1 MSCCSVGAIAPAVV
15 TTGTPRVG
23 SRTTMMATAARRIGL
38 APASR
43 GVTAVAALAGARPAA
58 VPALAS
64 SNPGASSPW
73 GAVGARGLARN
84 VFNRHAI
91 RAVAD
96 PETGVAEP
104 EPVKLLTSDES
115 EELLKIRH
123 TTAHICAMATQ
134 KLFPDA
140 QCTIGPWCAP
150 DPPAPRPRER
160 SASDAFIHRPRGD
173 VAAAWRVVAR
183 ANRSRPP
190 PARPNPRRIDRGFY
204 YDFYYPEGFS
214 GAFEPHPRARPGRG
228 VRPRP
233 RAGGDAPKSRSR
245 ENPPSSLFSSEENAS
260 FPFLPR
266 ARALRLGTRPPPR
279 PGTPSLARS
288 PPPPLLTPRSPS
300 SACSLS
306 ADKDLKSIKKQMIK
320 IINKDYPLRRE
331 EVSREEARRRITELN
346 EPYKLEILDAIE
358 TEPITIYH
366 IGDEW
371 WDLCAG
377 PHVESTKKIH
387 PKAIDLES
395 VAGAYWRGDETKPM
409 LQRIYGTAWGSPEE
423 MKAYDEFKLEA
434 ARRDHRKVGKDLNLF
449 SIQQEEVGGG
459 LVFWHPKGA
468 MMRNIIENFW
478 KDIHLERG
486 YDLLYTP
493 HVGKLDLWQTS
504 GHADFYGENM
514 YRPIDVEDETY
525 QLKPMNCP
533 FHVAVY
539 KDGYFS
545 YRDLPIRWAE
555 LGTVY
560 RYERSGTMH
569 GLFRV
574 RGFTQDDAHIFCLPD
589 QIASEIKGV
598 LDLTEDILSTFGFTE
613 FEVNLST
620 QPEKSVGGPEI
631 WNKAEDALK
640 EALANK
646 GWDYEV
652 DEGGGAFYGPK
663 IDVKILDAIGRKWQC
678 STVQLDF
685 NLPERFDLNYV
696 DAANEKRR
704 PIMIHRAI
712 FGSLERF
719 FGILTENYAGAFP
732 LWVAPTQVRLLPV
745 TDAVDDYVQETAAKM
760 RAAGVRVDVTSNERL
775 AKLVRNAEKAKVPVM
790 CIVGEQEAKDGTLT
804 VRTYADGDQGAF
816 PAEEVLAR
824 VAKANAEKG
833 EKL

>member
-1 MSCCSVGAIAPAVV
+1 M
-15 TTGTPRVG
+15 
-23 SRTTMMATAARRIGL
+23 
-38 APASR
+38 
-43 GVTAVAALAGARPAA
+43 
-58 VPALAS
+58 
-64 SNPGASSPW
+64 NPS
-73 GAVGARGLARN
+73 
-84 VFNRHAI
+84 
-91 RAVAD
+91 
-96 PETGVAEP
+96 
-104 EPVKLLTSDES
+104 
-115 EELLKIRH
+115 
-123 TTAHICAMATQ
+123 
-134 KLFPDA
+134 
-140 QCTIGPWCAP
+140 
-150 DPPAPRPRER
+150 
-160 SASDAFIHRPRGD
+160 
-173 VAAAWRVVAR
+173 
-183 ANRSRPP
+183 
-190 PARPNPRRIDRGFY
+190 
-204 YDFYYPEGFS
+204 
-214 GAFEPHPRARPGRG
+214 
-228 VRPRP
+228 
-233 RAGGDAPKSRSR
+233 
-245 ENPPSSLFSSEENAS
+245 
-260 FPFLPR
+260 
-266 ARALRLGTRPPPR
+266 
-279 PGTPSLARS
+279 
-288 PPPPLLTPRSPS
+288 
-300 SACSLS
+300 
-306 ADKDLKSIKKQMIK
+306 DKDLQSIKKQMIK

-331 EVSREEARRRITELN
+331 EVSREEAERRIREID
-346 EPYKLEILDAIE
+346 EPYKLEILESIK

-395 VAGAYWRGDETKPM
+395 VAGAYWRGDETRPM

-423 MKAYDEFKLEA
+423 MQAYNAFKEEA
-434 ARRDHRKVGKDLNLF
+434 ARRDHRKLGRDLNLF

-468 MMRNIIENFW
+468 LMRNMIENFW
-478 KDIHLERG
+478 KDIHLARG

-493 HVGKLDLWQTS
+493 HVGKLDLWKTS

-514 YRPIDVEDETY
+514 YKPIEVEDEIY

-555 LGTVY
+555 MGTVY

-589 QIASEIKGV
+589 QIADEILGV
-598 LDLTEDILSTFGFTE
+598 LDLTEDILSQFGFTD

-620 QPEKSVGGPEI
+620 KPEKSVGGPEI
-631 WNKAEDALK
+631 WERAEGELV
-640 EALANK
+640 EALAKK
-646 GWDYEV
+646 GWGYQV

-663 IDVKILDAIGRKWQC
+663 IAIKITDAIGRKWQC

-685 NLPERFDLNYV
+685 NLPERFDLTYA
-696 DAANEKRR
+696 DAENVKQR

-732 LWVAPTQVRLLPV
+732 LWMAPTQVRLLPV
-745 TDAVDDYVQETAAKM
+745 TDAVTPYVEETARLM
-760 RAAGVRVDVTSNERL
+760 REAGVRVDITTNERL

-790 CIVGEQEAKDGTLT
+790 CVVGEQEAADGTLT

-816 PAEEVLAR
+816 SRDEVIKR
-824 VAKANAEKG
+824 VADANAGKKEKF
-833 EKL
+833 